1 MSSDRKKSN
10 AAAGNASSRPA
21 KPAAEAASYH
31 PRRPRRSIKLDRI
44 HPSDFAKYDIAFFCD
59 QCSHY
64 DGTNRYC
71 TMGYRPQHTREEQMA
86 IYNLSGKMALCRF
99 LEID

>member
-1 MSSDRKKSN
+1 MNADGKKI
-10 AAAGNASSRPA
+10 NASDSSPSSEGRP
-21 KPAAEAASYH
+21 SYH

-44 HPSDFAKYDIAFFCD
+44 HPGDLAKYDVAFFCD

-64 DGTNRYC
+64 DGTNNYC
-71 TMGYRPQHTREEQMA
+71 TMGYRPQHTRQEQMA
-86 IYNLSGKMALCRF
+86 LYNLSGKMALCRF